1 MFKPVEL
8 FIGLRYTRAKRRN
21 GFISFISLV
30 SIIGIILGVMA
41 LIIVLSVMNGFEKEV
56 RDRILSMISHITVS
70 GYNGKLNDWQK
81 VVTQVKKNPEVVGTA
96 PYIRA
101 EGMLIYKREVHGA
114 MFRGVDPPL
123 EKTVSRVADHMLAGK
138 LSDLQ
143 PGKFN
148 IILGQDLAFR
158 LGVDVGDKVT
168 MVTPS
173 ANITPAGVLPR
184 LKRFTVSGI
193 FKVGFYEYDSSVGL
207 INLDDAARVFR
218 MRDGVSGVQ
227 VQVKNL
233 FEVASVRDKLKSKY
247 LMNYWVKDWSYYHAN
262 WFRAVKM
269 EKTLISLLLFL
280 IILVAAINIVSSL
293 IMVVTDKRSDIAILR
308 TLGAKTQTIT
318 RIFIIQGSV
327 IGVVGTILGT
337 LFGVIISLNLEAM
350 YTWLEHVL
358 HTRFI
363 DGSVYLI
370 STLPSDLHWDQ
381 VLWISSASMI
391 TSILATIIPARRAS
405 KTQPAEAL
413 RYE

>member
-1 MFKPVEL
+1 MFNPIEL

-56 RDRILSMISHITVS
+56 SQRILSMISDITVS
-70 GYNGKLNDWQK
+70 GYDGKLNDWQK
-81 VVTQVKKNPEVVGTA
+81 VIDQVKKEPDVTGTA

-101 EGMLIYKREVHGA
+101 EGMLIYRSEVHGA
-114 MFRGVDPPL
+114 MFRGVNPKL
-123 EKTVSRVADHMLAGK
+123 EKTVSQVAKHMLSGK
-138 LSDLQ
+138 LSDLK

-207 INLDDAARVFR
+207 VNLQDAARVFR
-218 MRDGVSGVQ
+218 MGQAVTGVQ

-233 FEVASVRDKLKSKY
+233 FNVGTVRDRLKNQY
-247 LMNYWVKDWSYYHAN
+247 LMDYWVKDWRYYHAN
-262 WFRAVKM
+262 WFKAVKM
-269 EKTLISLLLFL
+269 EKTMISLLLFL

-308 TLGAKTQTIT
+308 TLGARTQTIT

-327 IGVVGTILGT
+327 IGVVGTLLGT
-337 LFGVIISLNLEAM
+337 LFGVIISLNLESM

-358 HTRFI
+358 HRQLI

-370 STLPSDLHWDQ
+370 STLPSDLQWHQ
-381 VLWISSASMI
+381 VLWISGASLT
-391 TSILATIIPARRAS
+391 TSILATIIPARRAA

>member
-1 MFKPVEL
+1 MFNPVEL

-21 GFISFISLV
+21 GFISFMSLV

-56 RDRILSMISHITVS
+56 RDRILNMISHITVA
-70 GYNGKLNDWQK
+70 GYDGKLKDWQS
-81 VVTQVKKNPEVVGTA
+81 VVEKVKKNPEVVGTA
-96 PYIRA
+96 PYISA

-123 EKTVSRVADHMLAGK
+123 EKSVSRVADHMVQGK
-138 LSDLQ
+138 LADLQ

-158 LGVDVGDKVT
+158 LGVDVGDKIT

-193 FKVGFYEYDSSVGL
+193 FKVGFYEYDSAVGL

-218 MRDGVSGVQ
+218 MDDSVSGVQ

-233 FEVASVRDKLKSKY
+233 FEVASVVQQLKTEY

-269 EKTLISLLLFL
+269 EKTMISLLLFL

-318 RIFIIQGSV
+318 RIFVIQGSV
-327 IGVVGTILGT
+327 IGVAGTLLGT
-337 LFGVIISLNLEAM
+337 LFGVIISLNLESI

-358 HTRFI
+358 HRQLI

-381 VLWISSASMI
+381 VLWISAASMI
-391 TSILATIIPARRAS
+391 TSVLATIIPARRAS

>member
-1 MFKPVEL
+1 MFNPVEL

-21 GFISFISLV
+21 GFISFMSLV

-56 RDRILSMISHITVS
+56 RDRILNMISHITVS
-70 GYNGKLNDWQK
+70 GYDGKLADWPS
-81 VVTQVKKNPEVVGTA
+81 VVAKVKKTPEVVGTA
-96 PYIRA
+96 PYISA

-114 MFRGVDPPL
+114 MFRGVDPAL
-123 EKTVSRVADHMLAGK
+123 EKTVSRVAEHMVQGK
-138 LSDLQ
+138 LTTLE

-148 IILGQDLAFR
+148 IILGQDLALR
-158 LGVDVGDKVT
+158 LGVDVGDKIT

-193 FKVGFYEYDSSVGL
+193 FKVGFYEYDSAVGL

-218 MRDGVSGVQ
+218 MDGNVTGVQ
-227 VQVKNL
+227 VQVQNL
-233 FEVASVRDKLKSKY
+233 FEVGPVSEKLKEKY

-269 EKTLISLLLFL
+269 EKTMISLLLFL

-318 RIFIIQGSV
+318 RIFVIQGSV
-327 IGVVGTILGT
+327 IGVAGTLLGT
-337 LFGVIISLNLEAM
+337 LFGVIISLNLESL

-358 HTRFI
+358 HQQLI

-381 VLWISSASMI
+381 VLWISAASML

>member
-1 MFKPVEL
+1 MFNPVEL

-21 GFISFISLV
+21 GFISFMSLV

-70 GYNGKLNDWQK
+70 GYDGKLNDWQD
-81 VVTQVKKNPEVVGTA
+81 VVTKVKKHPEVVGTA
-96 PYIRA
+96 PYITA
-101 EGMLIYKREVHGA
+101 EGMLIYKRQVHGA
-114 MFRGVDPPL
+114 MFRGVDPTL
-123 EKTVSRVADHMLAGK
+123 EKTVSRVADHMVAGK
-138 LSDLQ
+138 LNSLQ

-148 IILGQDLAFR
+148 IILGQDLALR

-193 FKVGFYEYDSSVGL
+193 FKVGFYEYDSAVGL
-207 INLDDAARVFR
+207 INLKDAARVFR
-218 MRDGVSGVQ
+218 MDDNVTGVQ

-233 FEVASVRDKLKSKY
+233 FEVASVVEQLKAQY

-269 EKTLISLLLFL
+269 EKTMISLLLFL

-293 IMVVTDKRSDIAILR
+293 VMVVTDKRSDIAILR

-327 IGVVGTILGT
+327 IGVAGTILGT
-337 LFGVIISLNLEAM
+337 LFGVIISLNIESL

-358 HTRFI
+358 NRQLI

-381 VLWISSASMI
+381 VLWISAASMI

>member
-1 MFKPVEL
+1 MFNPVEL

-56 RDRILSMISHITVS
+56 RDRILNMISHITVS
-70 GYNGKLNDWQK
+70 GFDGKLNDWHK
-81 VVTQVKKNPEVVGTA
+81 VVDQVKKHPEVVGTA

-114 MFRGVDPPL
+114 LFRGVDPVL
-123 EKTVSRVADHMLAGK
+123 EKSVSRVEEHMKQGHLAELKSGE
-138 LSDLQ
+138 
-143 PGKFN
+143 FN
-148 IILGQDLAFR
+148 IILGQDLAYK
-158 LGVDVGDKVT
+158 LGVDVGDKIT

-173 ANITPAGVLPR
+173 ANITPAGVMPR

-193 FKVGFYEYDSSVGL
+193 FKVGFYEYDSAIGL
-207 INLDDAARVFR
+207 INLEDAARVFR
-218 MRDGVSGVQ
+218 MDDSVSGVQ

-233 FEVASVRDKLKSKY
+233 FEVGPVRDKIKNEY
-247 LMNYWVKDWSYYHAN
+247 LMDYWVKDWSYYHAN

-318 RIFIIQGSV
+318 RIFVIQGSV
-327 IGVVGTILGT
+327 IGVVGTLLGT
-337 LFGVIISLNLEAM
+337 LFGVVIALNLEPL
-350 YTWLEHVL
+350 YGWLEQAL
-358 HTRFI
+358 GQKLI

-370 STLPSDLHWDQ
+370 SNLPSDLHWDQ
-381 VLWISSASMI
+381 VLWISAASMT

>member
-1 MFKPVEL
+1 MYNPIEL

-56 RDRILSMISHITVS
+56 RERILNMISHINVS
-70 GYNGKLNDWQK
+70 GFDGKLADWPA
-81 VVTQVKKNPEVVGTA
+81 VVDQVKKHPEVVGTA

-101 EGMLIYKREVHGA
+101 EGMLIHKSQVHGA
-114 MFRGVDPPL
+114 MFRGVEPQL
-123 EKTVSRVADHMLAGK
+123 EKTVSRVDAHMKEGSLDNLK
-138 LSDLQ
+138 
-143 PGKFN
+143 PGEFG
-148 IILGQDLAFR
+148 IILGQDLAYK
-158 LGVDVGDKVT
+158 LGVELGDKIT

-184 LKRFTVSGI
+184 LKRFTVVGT
-193 FKVGFYEYDSSVGL
+193 FKVGFHEYDSGVGL
-207 INLDDAARVFR
+207 LNLDDAARVFR
-218 MRDGVSGVQ
+218 MQDGVTGVQ
-227 VQVKNL
+227 VQVQNL
-233 FEVASVRDKLKSKY
+233 FEVARVKNILQQEY

-308 TLGAKTQTIT
+308 TLGARTQTIT
-318 RIFIIQGSV
+318 RIFVIQGSV
-327 IGVVGTILGT
+327 IGIVGTLLGT
-337 LFGVIISLNLEAM
+337 LLGVVIALNLEDM
-350 YTWLEHVL
+350 YAWLEQAL
-358 HTRFI
+358 GQQII

-370 STLPSDLHWDQ
+370 SDLPSDLHWDQ
-381 VLWISSASMI
+381 VLWISLASLL

-405 KTQPAEAL
+405 RTQPAEAL

>member
-1 MFKPVEL
+1 MFNPVEL

-56 RDRILSMISHITVS
+56 RDRILNMISHITVS
-70 GYNGKLNDWQK
+70 GYDGKLDNWHK
-81 VVTQVKKNPEVVGTA
+81 VIDQVKKQPEVVGTA
-96 PYIRA
+96 PYISA
-101 EGMLIYKREVHGA
+101 EGMLIFKREVHGA
-114 MFRGVDPPL
+114 IFRGVNPAL
-123 EKTVSRVADHMLAGK
+123 ENTVSKVGEHMVQGTLGELK
-138 LSDLQ
+138 
-143 PGKFN
+143 PGEFN
-148 IILGQDLAFR
+148 IILGQDLAYR
-158 LGVDVGDKVT
+158 LGVDVGDKIT

-193 FKVGFYEYDSSVGL
+193 FKVGFYEYDSAVGL
-207 INLDDAARVFR
+207 INMQDAARVFR
-218 MRDGVSGVQ
+218 LGNSVSGVQ

-233 FEVASVRDKLKSKY
+233 FEVGPVKEDLQQHY
-247 LMNYWVKDWSYYHAN
+247 LPKYWVKDWSYYHAN

-318 RIFIIQGSV
+318 RIFVIQGSV
-327 IGVVGTILGT
+327 IGVVGTLLGT
-337 LFGVIISLNLEAM
+337 LLGVILSLNLETL
-350 YTWLEHVL
+350 YNGLERL
-358 HTRFI
+358 LGRQLI

-381 VLWISSASMI
+381 VLWISVAAMT

>member
-1 MFKPVEL
+1 MFNPVEL

-56 RDRILSMISHITVS
+56 RDRILNMISHITVS
-70 GYNGKLNDWQK
+70 GYDGKLTDWQH

-114 MFRGVDPPL
+114 MFRGVDPAL
-123 EKTVSRVADHMLAGK
+123 EKSVSRVASHMVEGK
-138 LSDLQ
+138 LTDLE
-143 PGKFN
+143 PGRFN

-193 FKVGFYEYDSSVGL
+193 FKVGFYEYDSAVGL
-207 INLDDAARVFR
+207 INLEDAARVFR
-218 MRDGVSGVQ
+218 MGDTVSGVQ

-233 FEVASVRDKLKSKY
+233 FEVASVRDKLKNQY

-308 TLGAKTQTIT
+308 TLGARTQTIT
-318 RIFIIQGSV
+318 RIFVIQGSV
-327 IGVVGTILGT
+327 IGVMGTILGT
-337 LFGVIISLNLEAM
+337 VFGVIISLNLESL
-350 YTWLEHVL
+350 YSWLEHVL
-358 HTRFI
+358 HRQLI

-381 VLWISSASMI
+381 VLWISAASMV

>member
-1 MFKPVEL
+1 MFNPVEL

-21 GFISFISLV
+21 GFISFMSLV

-56 RDRILSMISHITVS
+56 RDRILNMISHITVS
-70 GYNGKLNDWQK
+70 GYDGKLTDWPS
-81 VVTQVKKNPEVVGTA
+81 VVAKVKKNPEVVGTA
-96 PYIRA
+96 PYISA

-114 MFRGVDPPL
+114 MFRGVDPAL
-123 EKTVSRVADHMLAGK
+123 EKTVSRVADHMVQGK
-138 LSDLQ
+138 LTDLK

-148 IILGQDLAFR
+148 IILGQDLALR
-158 LGVDVGDKVT
+158 LGVDVGDKIT

-193 FKVGFYEYDSSVGL
+193 FKVGFYEYDSAVGL

-218 MRDGVSGVQ
+218 MDGSVSGVQ

-233 FEVASVRDKLKSKY
+233 FEVGPVSKMLKEKY

-269 EKTLISLLLFL
+269 EKTMISLLLFL

-327 IGVVGTILGT
+327 IGVAGTLLGT
-337 LFGVIISLNLEAM
+337 LFGVIISINLESL

-358 HTRFI
+358 HRQLI

-381 VLWISSASMI
+381 VLWISAASMI
-391 TSILATIIPARRAS
+391 TSVLATIIPARRAS

>member
-56 RDRILSMISHITVS
+56 RDRILNMISHITVS

-193 FKVGFYEYDSSVGL
+193 FKVGFYEYDSAVGL
-207 INLDDAARVFR
+207 INLEDAARVFR

-337 LFGVIISLNLEAM
+337 LFGVIISLNLESM

-370 STLPSDLHWDQ
+370 STLPSDLHWNQ

>member
-1 MFKPVEL
+1 MFNPIEL

-30 SIIGIILGVMA
+30 SIIGIIIGVMA

-56 RDRILSMISHITVS
+56 SQSMLSMISDITVS
-70 GYNGKLNDWQK
+70 GYDGKLNDWQK
-81 VVTQVKKNPEVVGTA
+81 VVSQVQKEPDVTGTA
-96 PYIRA
+96 PYIRT
-101 EGMLIYKREVHGA
+101 EGMLIFRNEVHGA
-114 MFRGVDPPL
+114 MFRGVDPKL
-123 EKTVSRVADHMLAGK
+123 EKTVSKVASHMVTGK

-143 PGKFN
+143 PGKFD

-158 LGVDVGDKVT
+158 LGVDIGDKVT

-173 ANITPAGVLPR
+173 ADITPAGVLPR
-184 LKRFTVSGI
+184 LKRFTIVGI
-193 FKVGFYEYDSSVGL
+193 FKTGFYEYDSSVGL
-207 INLDDAARVFR
+207 INLRDAARVFR
-218 MRDGVSGVQ
+218 MGSSVTGVQ

-233 FEVASVRDKLKSKY
+233 FNVGKVRDRLKKQY
-247 LMNYWVKDWSYYHAN
+247 LMDYWVKDWRYYHSN
-262 WFRAVKM
+262 WFKAVKM
-269 EKTLISLLLFL
+269 EKTMISLLLFL

-327 IGVVGTILGT
+327 IGVVGTLLGT
-337 LFGVIISLNLEAM
+337 LFGVIVSLNLESM
-350 YTWLEHVL
+350 YKWLEHIL
-358 HTRFI
+358 HRQLI

-370 STLPSDLHWDQ
+370 STLPSDLQWHQ
-381 VLWISSASMI
+381 VFWISGISLI
-391 TSILATIIPARRAS
+391 TSILATIIPARRAA

>member
-1 MFKPVEL
+1 MYNPVEL

-30 SIIGIILGVMA
+30 SILGITLGVMA

-56 RDRILSMISHITVS
+56 SDKILNMISDITVS
-70 GYNGKLNDWQK
+70 GYDGTLNNWQK
-81 VVTQVKKNPEVVGTA
+81 VVKQVKKEPEVVGTA

-101 EGMLIYKREVHGA
+101 EGMLIYRGEVHGA
-114 MFRGVDPPL
+114 MFRGVDPAL
-123 EKTVSRVADHMLAGK
+123 EKTVSRVADHMVQGK

-143 PGKFN
+143 PGKFD

-158 LGVDVGDKVT
+158 LGLDLGDKVT

-173 ANITPAGVLPR
+173 ADVTPAGVLPR
-184 LKRFTVSGI
+184 LKRFTLIGI
-193 FKVGFYEYDSSVGL
+193 FKTGFYEYDSSVGL
-207 INLDDAARVFR
+207 INLQDAARVFR
-218 MRDGVSGVQ
+218 MGHSVTGVQ
-227 VQVKNL
+227 VQIKNL
-233 FEVASVRDKLKSKY
+233 FQVGEVRDKLKTKY
-247 LMNYWVKDWSYYHAN
+247 FRDYWVKDWRYYHAN
-262 WFRAVKM
+262 WFKAVKM
-269 EKTLISLLLFL
+269 EKTMISLLLFL

-308 TLGAKTQTIT
+308 TLGARTQTIT

-327 IGVVGTILGT
+327 IGVVGTLLGT
-337 LFGVIISLNLEAM
+337 LLGVIVSLNLESM

-358 HTRFI
+358 HRKLI

-370 STLPSDLHWDQ
+370 STLPSDLQWHQ
-381 VLWISSASMI
+381 VLWISSASLV
-391 TSILATIIPARRAS
+391 TSIAATIIPALRAS

>member
-1 MFKPVEL
+1 MFNPVEL

-21 GFISFISLV
+21 GFISFFSLV
-30 SIIGIILGVMA
+30 SIIGVIVGVMA
-41 LIIVLSVMNGFEKEV
+41 LIIVLSVMNGFEKDV
-56 RDRILSMISHITVS
+56 RETILNMISHITVS
-70 GYNGKLNDWQK
+70 GYDGKLKDWQK
-81 VVTQVKKNPEVVGTA
+81 VVKLVKQNPEVVGTA

-101 EGMLIYKREVHGA
+101 EGMLVYKREVHGA
-114 MFRGVDPPL
+114 MFRGVDPKL
-123 EKTVSRVADHMLAGK
+123 EKTVSRVASHMLQGK
-138 LSDLQ
+138 LADLQ

-148 IILGQDLAFR
+148 IILGKDLAFR

-168 MVTPS
+168 MITPS

-193 FKVGFYEYDSSVGL
+193 FKTGFYEYDSGVGL
-207 INLDDAARVFR
+207 INLKDAARVFR
-218 MRDGVSGVQ
+218 DGDEVTGVQ

-233 FEVASVRDKLKSKY
+233 FEVAKVRDRLQRQT
-247 LMNYWVKDWSYYHAN
+247 LMDYWVKDWSYYHAN

-280 IILVAAINIVSSL
+280 ILLVAAINIVSSL

-308 TLGAKTQTIT
+308 TLGARTQTIT

-327 IGVVGTILGT
+327 IGVVGTLLGT
-337 LFGVIISLNLEAM
+337 LFGVIISLNLTDM
-350 YTWLEHVL
+350 YTWLEKL
-358 HTRFI
+358 LNRQLI

-370 STLPSDLHWDQ
+370 STLPSDLHWVQ
-381 VLWISSASMI
+381 VAWISSASLL

>member
-1 MFKPVEL
+1 MFNPVEL

-56 RDRILSMISHITVS
+56 RDRILNMISHITVS
-70 GYNGKLNDWQK
+70 GYDGKLTDWEN
-81 VVTQVKKNPEVVGTA
+81 VITQVKKNPEVVGTA

-123 EKTVSRVADHMLAGK
+123 EKTVSRVASHMLEGK
-138 LSDLQ
+138 LSDLK

-193 FKVGFYEYDSSVGL
+193 FKVGFYEYDSAVGL

-218 MRDGVSGVQ
+218 MGNNVSGVQ

-233 FEVASVRDKLKSKY
+233 FEVAPVRDKLKNEY

-318 RIFIIQGSV
+318 RIFVIQGSV
-327 IGVVGTILGT
+327 IGVMGTILGT
-337 LFGVIISLNLEAM
+337 LFGVIISLNIESL

-358 HTRFI
+358 HRQLI

-381 VLWISSASMI
+381 VLWISAASMI

>member
-1 MFKPVEL
+1 MFNPVEL

-56 RDRILSMISHITVS
+56 RDRILNMISHITVS
-70 GYNGKLNDWQK
+70 GFDGKLNDWQK
-81 VVTQVKKNPEVVGTA
+81 VVEQVKKHPEVVGTA

-114 MFRGVDPPL
+114 LFRGVDPAL
-123 EKTVSRVADHMLAGK
+123 ETTVSRVDEHMKQGHLAELK
-138 LSDLQ
+138 
-143 PGKFN
+143 PGAFN
-148 IILGQDLAFR
+148 IILGQDLAYK
-158 LGVDVGDKVT
+158 LGVDVGDKIT

-173 ANITPAGVLPR
+173 ANITPAGVMPR
-184 LKRFTVSGI
+184 LKRFTVTGI
-193 FKVGFYEYDSSVGL
+193 FKVGFYEYDSAIGL
-207 INLDDAARVFR
+207 INLEDAARVFR
-218 MRDGVSGVQ
+218 MDDSVSGVQ

-233 FEVASVRDKLKSKY
+233 FEVAPVRDKIKNDY
-247 LMNYWVKDWSYYHAN
+247 LMDYWVKDWSYYHAN

-318 RIFIIQGSV
+318 RIFVIQGSV
-327 IGVVGTILGT
+327 IGVVGTLLGT
-337 LFGVIISLNLEAM
+337 LFGVVIAFNLESL
-350 YTWLEHVL
+350 YGWLERVL
-358 HTRFI
+358 GRQLI

-370 STLPSDLHWDQ
+370 SNLPSDLHWDQ
-381 VLWISSASMI
+381 VLWISAASMT

>member
-1 MFKPVEL
+1 MFNPVEL

-21 GFISFISLV
+21 GFISFMSLV

-56 RDRILSMISHITVS
+56 RDRILNMISHITVS
-70 GYNGKLNDWQK
+70 GYDGKLTDWPS
-81 VVTQVKKNPEVVGTA
+81 VVAKVKKNPEVVGTA
-96 PYIRA
+96 PYISA

-114 MFRGVDPPL
+114 MFRGVDPAL
-123 EKTVSRVADHMLAGK
+123 EKTVSRVADHMVQGK
-138 LSDLQ
+138 LTDLK

-148 IILGQDLAFR
+148 IILGQDLALR
-158 LGVDVGDKVT
+158 LGVDVGDKIT

-193 FKVGFYEYDSSVGL
+193 FKVGFYEYDSAVGL

-218 MRDGVSGVQ
+218 MDGSVSGVQ

-233 FEVASVRDKLKSKY
+233 FEVGPVSKMLKEKY

-269 EKTLISLLLFL
+269 EKTMISLLLFL

-327 IGVVGTILGT
+327 IGVAGTLLGT
-337 LFGVIISLNLEAM
+337 LFGVIISINLESL

-358 HTRFI
+358 HRQLI

-381 VLWISSASMI
+381 VLWISAASMI

>member
-1 MFKPVEL
+1 MFNPVEL

-21 GFISFISLV
+21 GFISFMSLV

-56 RDRILSMISHITVS
+56 RDRILNMISHITVA
-70 GYNGKLNDWQK
+70 GYDGKLTDWQS
-81 VVTQVKKNPEVVGTA
+81 VVEKVKKNPEVVGTA
-96 PYIRA
+96 PYISA

-123 EKTVSRVADHMLAGK
+123 EKSVSRVADHMVQGK
-138 LSDLQ
+138 LADLQ

-158 LGVDVGDKVT
+158 LGVDVGDKIT

-193 FKVGFYEYDSSVGL
+193 FKVGFYEYDSAVGL

-218 MRDGVSGVQ
+218 MDDSVSGVQ

-233 FEVASVRDKLKSKY
+233 FEVASVVQQLKTEY

-269 EKTLISLLLFL
+269 EKTMISLLLFL

-318 RIFIIQGSV
+318 RIFVIQGSV
-327 IGVVGTILGT
+327 IGVAGTLLGT
-337 LFGVIISLNLEAM
+337 LFGVIISLNLESI

-358 HTRFI
+358 HRQLI

-381 VLWISSASMI
+381 VLWISAASMI
-391 TSILATIIPARRAS
+391 TSVLATIIPARRAS

>member
-1 MFKPVEL
+1 MFTPVEL

-56 RDRILSMISHITVS
+56 RDRILNMISHITVS
-70 GYNGKLNDWQK
+70 GYDGKLTDWQH

-123 EKTVSRVADHMLAGK
+123 EKTVSRVADHMLQGK

-148 IILGQDLAFR
+148 IILGQDLAYR

-207 INLDDAARVFR
+207 INIDDAARVFR
-218 MRDGVSGVQ
+218 MGDSVSGVQ

-233 FEVASVRDKLKSKY
+233 FEVAPVRDKLKNEY

-269 EKTLISLLLFL
+269 EKTMISLLLFL

-327 IGVVGTILGT
+327 IGVVGTLVGT
-337 LFGVIISLNLEAM
+337 LFGVIISLNLESL

-358 HTRFI
+358 HTQLI

-381 VLWISSASMI
+381 VLWISAASMI
-391 TSILATIIPARRAS
+391 TSVLATIIPARRAS